1 METSSEE
8 APLEEKRFVAASQL
22 IDNPQSK
29 ERSLDADELEKLLS
43 SVTRST
49 ARQHLEQLISKL
61 RRDAGAIKRA
71 EESHRKAAVEG
82 VQTLS
87 LAPESAVAKLPPS
100 DVVKAKPNEITVA
113 QPNKV
118 PLPSPAYV
126 TVTAPLTKKYVPI
139 DRFAFDAGGHNSQYV
154 TLYIDLPGIGS
165 ISKDNI
171 KCEFTSTTVD
181 LEVHDLSGKSYRM
194 YRDNL
199 DKDINAEKC
208 KYIVKPDKILIKL
221 AKCKGE
227 YGSYDYWTDLTA
239 KKKKKK
245 TSNAKEDPTGSIM
258 ELMKEMYDGGDDKM
272 KKMIGE
278 TMLKQQRGEL
288 GKDGMGAADP
298 DFGKFD

>member
-1 METSSEE
+1 MGD
-8 APLEEKRFVAASQL
+8 AA
-22 IDNPQSK
+22 
-29 ERSLDADELEKLLS
+29 
-43 SVTRST
+43 
-49 ARQHLEQLISKL
+49 
-61 RRDAGAIKRA
+61 AIKRA
-71 EESHRKAAVEG
+71 EESHRKAASEG

-87 LAPESAVAKLPPS
+87 LAPESAIAKLPPS
-100 DVVKAKPNEITVA
+100 DVAMAKPNEITVA
-113 QPNKV
+113 EPNV
-118 PLPSPAYV
+118 PLSSPSYV

-165 ISKDNI
+165 ISRDNI

-181 LEVHDLSGKSYRM
+181 LEVLDLSGKSYRM

-208 KYIVKPDKILIKL
+208 KYIVKSDKIIIKL

-245 TSNAKEDPTGSIM
+245 ASNAKEDPTGSIM
-258 ELMKEMYDGGDDKM
+258 ELMKEMYDSGDDKM

-288 GKDGMGAADP
+288 GKDDMGGMGMDP

>member
-1 METSSEE
+1 MERMDTSES
-8 APLEEKRFVAASQL
+8 EEKRFVAASQL
-22 IDNPQSK
+22 IDNPVSK
-29 ERSLDADELEKLLS
+29 ERSLDADELESLLS

-61 RRDAGAIKRA
+61 RRDAAAIKRA
-71 EESHRKAAVEG
+71 EESHKKAAVEG

-87 LAPESAVAKLPPS
+87 LAPESAVAKLPPTE
-100 DVVKAKPNEITVA
+100 VTRATTNEITVA
-113 QPNKV
+113 ASAPASS
-118 PLPSPAYV
+118 PSYV

-139 DRFAFDAGGHNSQYV
+139 DRFAFDAGGHNSQFVSIYV
-154 TLYIDLPGIGS
+154 DLPGVGS
-165 ISKDNI
+165 IERDNI
-171 KCEFTSTTVD
+171 KCEFTTTTVD
-181 LEVHDLSGKSYRM
+181 LVVHDLKGKSYRM

-199 DKDINAEKC
+199 DKDIDAEKC
-208 KYIVKPDKILIKL
+208 KYIVKSDKIIVKL

-245 TSNAKEDPTGSIM
+245 ANAKENPTDSIM
-258 ELMKEMYDGGDDKM
+258 ELMKDMYDSGDDKM

-288 GKDGMGAADP
+288 GKDGMGMGMDP
-298 DFGKFD
+298 DFGM

>member
-1 METSSEE
+1 METSE
-8 APLEEKRFVAASQL
+8 ATAAEEKRFVAASQL

-29 ERSLDADELEKLLS
+29 ERTLDADELESLLS
-43 SVTRST
+43 NVTRDT
-49 ARQHLEQLISKL
+49 ARQHLESLISKL
-61 RRDAGAIKRA
+61 RRDAAAIKRA

-87 LAPESAVAKLPPS
+87 LAPESAVAKLAPS
-100 DVVKAKPNEITVA
+100 EVAKAKPNEITVA
-113 QPNKV
+113 EPSV
-118 PLPSPAYV
+118 PTSSPSYV
-126 TVTAPLTKKYVPI
+126 TVTAPLAKKYVPI

-165 ISKDNI
+165 IPKDNI

-181 LEVHDLSGKSYRM
+181 LEVHELSGKSYRM
-194 YRDNL
+194 FRDNL
-199 DKDINAEKC
+199 DKDIDATKS
-208 KYIVKPDKILIKL
+208 KYIVKSDKIIIKL

-245 TSNAKEDPTGSIM
+245 TNNTKEDPTGSIM
-258 ELMKEMYDGGDDKM
+258 ELMKEMYDSGDDKM

-288 GKDGMGAADP
+288 GKDGMGMGMDP